1 MIYVTGD
8 MHGDWVH
15 RLNMDSFPEQKEMT
29 KEDYVI
35 ICGDF
40 GIWNNSSKE
49 NINLKWLDA
58 RNFTT
63 LFVDGNHEN
72 YDVLDSFEIKKWH
85 GGNVHFIK
93 PSVIHLTRGQVFNI
107 DNKLIFS
114 FGGAASHDIRD
125 GILDKNDPKIKRWK
139 KDNSKEFRINHVS
152 WWKSE
157 MPNEEEMYEGRENL
171 RKVEDKIDFVI
182 SHCAPSSTQ
191 AIMSCGVYKPD
202 KLTQYF
208 EGIKAFIDYNKWFF
222 GHYHRDQQITNKEIC
237 LFKQIIRIA

>member
-1 MIYVTGD
+1 MIYITGD
-8 MHGDWVH
+8 THGDWMH

-40 GIWNNSSKE
+40 GIWDNSSKE
-49 NINLKWLDA
+49 KYNLKWLDA

-72 YDVLDSFEIKKWH
+72 YDVLDSFEIQKWH
-85 GGNVHFIK
+85 GGSVHFIK
-93 PSVIHLTRGQVFNI
+93 PSVIHLIRGQVFDI

-114 FGGAASHDIRD
+114 FGGAASHDIQD

-152 WWKSE
+152 WWKHE
-157 MPNEEEMYEGRENL
+157 MPNEEEMFEGRENL
-171 RKVEDKIDFVI
+171 RKKEDKIDFVV

-191 AIMSCGVYKPD
+191 AIMSCGTYKPD

-208 EGIKAFIDYNKWFF
+208 EGIKAFIDYKRWFF
-222 GHYHRDQQITNKEIC
+222 GHYHRDQQITDKEIC
-237 LFKQIIRIA
+237 LFEQIIRIA